1 MRFNYFEEKEAF
13 TRNEDGTYTVNF
25 DKTYDAMI
33 SLMQKIL
40 VMQGNGDYD
49 AAKAWVEEAAMIPP
63 GLQADLDRLN
73 SSNIPVDI
81 VFRQGPE
88 YVGLQ

>member
-1 MRFNYFEEKEAF
+1 
-13 TRNEDGTYTVNF
+13 
-25 DKTYDAMI
+25 AMV

-40 VMQGNGDYD
+40 LIQGNGDYE

-63 GLQADLDRLN
+63 DLQADLSRLN

-81 VFRQGPE
+81 TFRQGPTSI
-88 YVGLQ
+88 GLK